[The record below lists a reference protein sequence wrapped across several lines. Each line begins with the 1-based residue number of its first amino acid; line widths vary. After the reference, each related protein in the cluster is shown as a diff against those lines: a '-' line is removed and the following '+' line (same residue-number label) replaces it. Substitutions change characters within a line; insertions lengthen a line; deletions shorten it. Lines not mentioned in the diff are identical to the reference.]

1 MTTNKIFSRPN
12 RTINILTTCS
22 GIGAPEMALRR
33 LGLKSRILL
42 ACDYDKNCEK
52 EYKLNYKPEHWVKN
66 MYDVDAAPFKGQIS
80 LLVAGICCQT
90 FSMAGNRTLTEED
103 GTGRGGLFLPMVKMI
118 NDGQPDVF
126 IMENVKG
133 MIMRKD
139 GEPSAW
145 ESTIYPALL
154 STGYDIHYAILNA
167 KDYGV
172 PTDRPRLFVV
182 GFREPRP
189 DFEFPKPIPLKHCL
203 QDYLDDEVPEEYV
216 INDTVSYLTPRE
228 CLRIM
233 GFPENFKIS
242 PEVSGDEI
250 IHQCGNSIV
259 VDVLMEI
266 YKQID
271 ITRYG
276 K

>member
-1 MTTNKIFSRPN
+1 MTQSDFLLHPE
-12 RTINILTTCS
+12 RTINLFTTCS

-33 LGLKSRILL
+33 LGLKTRILL

-52 EYKLNYKPEHWVKN
+52 EYKLNYSPEHWVKN

-80 LLVAGICCQT
+80 LLVSGICCQT

-189 DFEFPKPIPLKHCL
+189 DFEFPRPIQLTHCL
-203 QDYLDDEVPEEYV
+203 EDYLDDEVPEEYKV
-216 INDTVSYLTPRE
+216 NDTVSYLTPRE

-233 GFPENFKIS
+233 GFPEDFKIS

-266 YKQID
+266 YKQFD